1 MTANEKLQ
9 DLLLERSLIL
19 ERIKGSVSN
28 DLTKVYDEL
37 FKDISKRINES
48 DLTIK

>member
-1 MTANEKLQ
+1 MTSNEKLQ

-28 DLTKVYDEL
+28 DLTKIYDEL
-37 FKDISKRINES
+37 FKNISKRIR
-48 DLTIK
+48 

>member
-28 DLTKVYDEL
+28 DLTKIYDEL
-37 FKDISKRINES
+37 FKDISKKNQ
-48 DLTIK
+48 